1 MHDDRSHHGPDG
13 RFRNPWPLGPQAPP
27 GGVAGLRWAWERFR
41 NGVPPDPAPG
51 DIPRAV
57 PDPAMPRL
65 PAGADEVRITWIGH
79 ASFLVQLPGFNLL
92 TDPVLSERASP
103 VQWAGPRRFTAPGLD
118 VDGLPPVDAV
128 LLSHDHYDHLD
139 APTVEALRDRDGAA
153 AGAATWFAP
162 LGYRR
167 WFARRGVEQVVEL
180 DWWQDAA
187 LEPPGRLAAGPVAAR
202 GGGLVGAGAGASVG
216 AGAGASVGA
225 SAAAGAG
232 DGPVRIVALPA
243 RHWTRR
249 RLGDTRR
256 RLWCSWAVA
265 TPTRRIYFGGDS
277 GYGPAFAE
285 IGDRVGPFDLAIL
298 PIGAYEPRWFMASSH
313 VTPEEAARAA
323 LDVRADA
330 MVAGHWGTFRLTDE
344 DPLEPPVRMT
354 RAWADLGQPA
364 SRLFIPAIGETLRL

>member
-1 MHDDRSHHGPDG
+1 MHDDRSHHGLDG
-13 RFRNPWPLGPQAPP
+13 RFRNPWPPGPQAPP
-27 GGVAGLRWAWERFR
+27 GGLAGLRWAWERFR
-41 NGVPPDPAPG
+41 NGVPPDPAPEA
-51 DIPRAV
+51 IPRAV
-57 PDPAMPRL
+57 PDPAVPRL
-65 PAGADEVRITWIGH
+65 PVGAGEVRITWIGH
-79 ASFLVQLPGFNLL
+79 ASFLVQLPGLNLL

-103 VQWAGPRRFTAPGLD
+103 VQWAGPRRFTAPGLG
-118 VDGLPPVDAV
+118 VDGLPPMDAV

-139 APTVEALRDRDGAA
+139 APTVETLRDRDGAA
-153 AGAATWFAP
+153 AGALTWFTP

-167 WFARRGVEQVVEL
+167 WFGRRGVERVVEL

-187 LEPPGRLAAGPVAAR
+187 LEPPGRLAAGP
-202 GGGLVGAGAGASVG
+202 GSM
-216 AGAGASVGA
+216 
-225 SAAAGAG
+225 GAG
-232 DGPVRIVALPA
+232 DGTVRIVALPA

-256 RLWCSWAVA
+256 RLWCSWAVTTA
-265 TPTRRIYFGGDS
+265 TRRIYFGGDS
-277 GYGPAFAE
+277 GYGPAFAQ
-285 IGDRVGPFDLAIL
+285 IGHRVGPFDVAIL

-323 LDVRADA
+323 LDVRAA
-330 MVAGHWGTFRLTDE
+330 AVVAGHWGTFRLTDE